1 MALQEDINTYFFHN
15 TISIKQAYK
24 KISYLRVNDEIVT
37 NPFEIAYQVVN
48 HFTFIFTGSN
58 DMQDNVLI
66 AHVILALVSNN
77 TSNLITMMP
86 LLEEIQN

>member
-1 MALQEDINTYFFHN
+1 M
-15 TISIKQAYK
+15 YK
-24 KISYLRVNDEIVT
+24 KISSLRVNDEIVT

-48 HFTFIFTGSN
+48 RFTFIFTDSN